1 MNWMIQYDPAMNNR
15 VVGIFPSNYTG
26 AIPAE
31 NIIEVT
37 QSVRNTIC
45 LGLKQGDMRYDEK
58 SKTFEPM
65 PQSTPTF
72 SELKAQKKQEIAAA
86 RYEAETAG
94 VTVNGVLIDTGRDS
108 QALITGA
115 ALSAMLDGEY
125 SLNWK
130 TPTGFVHLTSPE
142 IIAVAQAVRAHVQ
155 ACFDREGELVAL
167 VDAAQTAED
176 LDEII
181 ISWPV

>member
-1 MNWMIQYDPAMNNR
+1 MHEITKKDCSVVIDGIGRRAYINNTRGRAALLADCTAHNAMD
-15 VVGIFPSNYTG
+15 VY
-26 AIPAE
+26 AE
-31 NIIEVT
+31 VMAVWGEAPTVP
-37 QSVRNTIC
+37 
-45 LGLKQGDMRYDEK
+45 DEPLPP
-58 SKTFEPM
+58 E
-65 PQSTPTF
+65 PTF
-72 SELKAQKKQEIAAA
+72 DELKAQKKVEIASA
-86 RYEAETAG
+86 RYEREIAG
-94 VTVNGVLIDTGRDS
+94 VEVNGVLIDTGRDS

-115 ALSAMLDGEY
+115 ALAAMLDEAY

-130 TPTGFVHLTSPE
+130 TDSGFIHLTASE

-167 VDAAQTAED
+167 VDAAETKED